1 MNGPDV
7 RVTGV
12 GMTSFGKL
20 DDATVLDLSVSA
32 VAEAIEDSGVD
43 PGAID
48 AAFFG
53 AAGEFALGQRTL
65 VELGV
70 GGIPVVNTENACA
83 TSSTAFY
90 LACLALAAGE
100 FETVVVGGAHS
111 YAALRRGDA
120 GPGTANLAR
129 FDRDFAAGLSLPGI
143 YALLARRHMEEH
155 GTTLEQLAL
164 VSVKNHEHGLLNPKA
179 QYHMRLTVDQV
190 LDSRLIADPLTLYH
204 CCPRTDGAAAVVL
217 TTRGDAAGPRVRA
230 CALGAGGVAGS
241 ADEQGWGVDLVADT
255 AQRAYARAGVDP
267 TDVDVFEVHDAF
279 TIGEVLSYEGL
290 GLCPPGEGG
299 RLIEDRVTWLGGR
312 HVVNPSGGLIARGHP
327 VTATGV
333 AMIAEI
339 AKQLSGRAGAYQVEG
354 ARLGVAETMGGGTA
368 GISGNACT
376 VTVLE
381 AV

>member
-1 MNGPDV
+1 VTGPDV
-7 RVTGV
+7 RVAGV

-20 DDATVLDLSVSA
+20 DDATALDLSVSA
-32 VAEAIEDSGVD
+32 VAEAITDSGVD
-43 PGAID
+43 PAAIE

-70 GGIPVVNTENACA
+70 GGIPVLNTENACA

-90 LACLALAAGE
+90 LAHVALRAGE

-111 YAALRRGDA
+111 YAALRRGDT
-120 GPGTANLAR
+120 GPGAANLAR

-143 YALLARRHMEEH
+143 YALLARRHMEDH

-179 QYHMRLTVDQV
+179 QYHLRLTVDEV
-190 LDSRLIADPLTLYH
+190 LNSRLIADPLTLYH

-217 TTRGDAAGPRVRA
+217 TTRPGAAGPRVRS
-230 CALGAGGVAGS
+230 CVLGAGSVAGS
-241 ADEQGWGVDLVADT
+241 ADERGWGVDLVADT
-255 AQRAYARAGVDP
+255 AGRAYARAAVDP
-267 TDVDVFEVHDAF
+267 ADVDVFEVHDAF

-290 GLCPPGEGG
+290 GLCPVGEGG
-299 RLIEDRVTWLGGR
+299 RLIQDRVTWLGGR

-339 AKQLSGRAGAYQVEG
+339 AKQLAGGAGAYQVEG

-381 AV
+381 AA